1 MKKVFTILLL
11 LIVACGGSSEDTTT
25 TSIEDT
31 TTTTIPPVPKV
42 DFDIIDIYNSKL
54 RTELCKDSPNSSKV
68 NIDIETASESCL
80 KQYRDNLE
88 TVFSYAE
95 NLETYITELNTYLES
110 YPSAMTEEYT
120 TLFQF
125 VNDDYQAVPET
136 YGIVANKYLERFG
149 GEPELLNLDILNK
162 DELGVG
168 CKAELE
174 YSLTENTKK
183 AEIIFENNVGEE
195 IKLNLSNNTENFR
208 SFSMVNSGGLF
219 TVKSAIFSNYLGE
232 TYSKNID
239 SEFYVKFKHIKIT
252 KIYFDKEKVSP
263 GESFKVYFE
272 WENPENLTFFTN
284 DKLYDSNILITLKGP
299 DLYPVGQGVAFSD
312 NLYQQSTAGYWDMD
326 KKYGYVEFH
335 LDAIRENATSG
346 QQDGGR
352 RNWIIGPEAEYF
364 LETISLTMTEH
375 LNDYSFQTY
384 YLGYDIRPDDDFE
397 YVFGN
402 ISICDI
408 YFERININIPQ
419 ESIKFEK

>member
-1 MKKVFTILLL
+1 MKKVLTLLL
-11 LIVACGGSSEDTTT
+11 LLLVSCGGSSEETVVQ
-25 TSIEDT
+25 DT
-31 TTTTIPPVPKV
+31 TTTTIPPAPIV

-68 NIDIETASESCL
+68 NIDIETTSESCL

-95 NLETYITELNTYLES
+95 NLETYITELNTYFES

-125 VNDDYQAVPET
+125 VNDEYQAVPET

-149 GEPELLNLDILNK
+149 GVPELLNLDILNK

-195 IKLNLSNNTENFR
+195 IKLNLSNKTENTR

-219 TVKSAIFSNYLGE
+219 TVKSAIFTNYLGE
-232 TYSKNID
+232 TYSKKID

-263 GESFKVYFE
+263 GESFKIYFE

-284 DKLYDSNILITLKGP
+284 NKSYDSNIFISLKGP
-299 DLYPVGQGVAFSD
+299 TYSSVGLGAAFSD

-326 KKYGYVEFH
+326 KKYGYVEIH
-335 LDAIRENATSG
+335 LDAIRENLASG

-364 LETISLTMTEH
+364 IETISLTMTEH

-384 YLGYDIRPDDDFE
+384 FLNYDIRPDDDFE
-397 YVFGN
+397 YVYGN
-402 ISICDI
+402 ISICDMWVD
-408 YFERININIPQ
+408 RININIPQ

>member
-1 MKKVFTILLL
+1 MLLL
-11 LIVACGGSSEDTTT
+11 LVSCGGSSEETVVQ
-25 TSIEDT
+25 DT
-31 TTTTIPPVPKV
+31 TTTTIPPAPIV

-68 NIDIETASESCL
+68 NIDIETTSESCL

-95 NLETYITELNTYLES
+95 NLETYITELNTYFES

-125 VNDDYQAVPET
+125 VNDEYQAVPET

-195 IKLNLSNNTENFR
+195 IKLNLSNKTENTR

-219 TVKSAIFSNYLGE
+219 TVKSAVFTNYLGE
-232 TYSKNID
+232 DYSKNID
-239 SEFYVKFKHIKIT
+239 SEFFVKFNHIKIT
-252 KIYFDKEKVSP
+252 KVYFDKEKVSP
-263 GESFKVYFE
+263 GESFKIYFE
-272 WENPENLTFFTN
+272 WENPENLEFGTISNSF
-284 DKLYDSNILITLKGP
+284 DSNIVIGIANENVDGGIASAYT
-299 DLYPVGQGVAFSD
+299 D
-312 NLYQQSTAGYWDMD
+312 NVRKQQYTTGYFDPLN
-326 KKYGYVEFH
+326 KIGYVELT
-335 LDAIRENATSG
+335 LDAIRSNSGSGTST
-346 QQDGGR
+346 DGRSWTIAPEGDYYIQ
-352 RNWIIGPEAEYF
+352 WIYI
-364 LETISLTMTEH
+364 TMYEH
-375 LNDYSFQTY
+375 FEEYSFQSY
-384 YLGYDIRPDDDFE
+384 YMQLFNGEDVKNNSFFVDGDGDL
-397 YVFGN
+397 
-402 ISICDI
+402 SICENDFYVSNTQI
-408 YFERININIPQ
+408 LTPQ
-419 ESIKFEK
+419 NKITFEK